1 MLTLKEI
8 EKFYPDNEKPFKRNI
23 LREYLQYKILEII
36 FKDNISNKMCFIGGT
51 CIRMVY
57 GTSRFS
63 EDLDFDNFGLTINEF
78 TTLSNQV
85 KKELELIGYNVETKI
100 VSKQAFRCY
109 IKIPKLLLE
118 EGLTNFSNEKITIQL
133 DTESQGYNYE
143 PEKFL
148 LNKFDVFTHILTAPS
163 NILLSQK
170 LWAIINR
177 KVLKGRDLYD
187 VTFLYSFTK
196 PDFNYLKLKAN
207 IDNIKKLKEALF
219 NRIKNENLSKLAKDV
234 EPFLI
239 NSSEIKRILNFRD
252 FIDSIR

>member
-8 EKFYPDNEKPFKRNI
+8 EKFYPDNEKLFKRNI
-23 LREYLQYKILEII
+23 RREYLQYKILEII

-78 TTLSNQV
+78 TTLSNQI